1 VVEPHPPEG
10 TGSDEPPLDLAPLP
24 LHPIRAT
31 WILVAANVAL
41 FALETLWGGSTDLGT
56 LRAMGA
62 NAGRQM
68 LLAEPWRALSSAFLH
83 IGYVHLLLNLWALT
97 VFGRALEMLLGP
109 WRLLVLYALSA
120 LGGGLASSLFR
131 ERTLS
136 AGASGA
142 VWGLMLAELV
152 ILLRPQVLFEGITF
166 NVSKGT
172 VLQPL
177 VINLVWSL
185 QPGID
190 LLGHLGG
197 GVMGALVVAA
207 GLLARDPDGRAW
219 RWAGGVA
226 AGLMTASVA
235 LALAR
240 GRPWELP
247 SRVGRRSDQPEAAP
261 FIAGARAPAPS
272 SPVRRAALPVAGLR
286 PRPPGAPPSIRG

>member
-1 VVEPHPPEG
+1 
-10 TGSDEPPLDLAPLP
+10 
-24 LHPIRAT
+24 
-31 WILVAANVAL
+31 
-41 FALETLWGGSTDLGT
+41 
-56 LRAMGA
+56 MGA

-68 LLAEPWRALSSAFLH
+68 LWAEPWRALSSAFLH

-152 ILLRPQVLFEGITF
+152 ILLRPQVLFEGVTF

-177 VINLVWSL
+177 VLNLVWSL

-197 GVMGALVVAA
+197 GVMGAVVVAS
-207 GLLARDPDGRAW
+207 GLLARDPDGTAW

-226 AGLMTASVA
+226 AALMAASVA
-235 LALAR
+235 LAFAH

-247 SRVGRRSDQPEAAP
+247 ARGGRRPDQRVVTA
-261 FIAGARAPAPS
+261 FSAGATGPAPS
-272 SPVRRAALPVAGLR
+272 SPGLRAAR
-286 PRPPGAPPSIRG
+286 PAAAPPPCRSASPPSSRG